1 MLPILKSRIVPSVTR
16 FLDDDWSSLFDWN
29 NQGFPNQSM
38 TVPSTNVKETDN
50 EFIIEMAAPGMKK
63 EDFQVEINNDVLTIK
78 SENKVENE
86 DQIEG
91 NFTRREFSYQSF
103 QRSFTLNNK
112 AVDDSKIKANYKEGI
127 LQLLIPKKEEAKVKP
142 TRQIQIK

>member
-1 MLPILKSRIVPSVTR
+1 MLPVLKSRIVPSVTR

-29 NQGFPNQSM
+29 NQGIPNQSM

-50 EFIIEMAAPGMKK
+50 EYIVEMAAPGMKK

-78 SENKVENE
+78 SEKEIVNQ
-86 DQIEG
+86 DQKEESY
-91 NFTRREFSYQSF
+91 TRREFSYQSF
-103 QRSFTLNNK
+103 QRSFTLNNRI
-112 AVDDSKIKANYKEGI
+112 VDDSKIKANYDKGI
-127 LQLLIPKKEEAKVKP
+127 LRLVIPKKEEARVKP